1 MSNNFSIKFI
11 SDEFETNL
19 SELKK
24 KVDEMNQLFEDI
36 KSKTNAVPGYWSGNL
51 SSTNM
56 ESFNNFSKIFEEVST
71 KNKAYMDFLDETCSK
86 YKLMETMVNKAIE
99 DGQDALSI
107 NGSNK

>member
-1 MSNNFSIKFI
+1 MDNNFNIKFI

-24 KVDEMNQLFEDI
+24 KVDEMNQLFTEI
-36 KSKTNAVPGYWSGNL
+36 KSKTDGVSNYWSGNL
-51 SSTNM
+51 SSANM
-56 ESFNNFSKIFEEVST
+56 ESFNNFSKIFDEVNT
-71 KNKAYMDFLDETCSK
+71 KNKTYMDFLDNTCFK
-86 YKLMETMVNKAIE
+86 YKLMEEMVNKAIE